1 MRSPLRAR
9 PYAPPQASPGAPPP
23 PGAGSAGS
31 ASKDEPAH
39 PHEPPPAH
47 FAPDPLDLEFD
58 RFTADA
64 AGLFDQKPRSRR
76 PPPEPLGRPVD
87 LEAEFDRDDPEAV
100 DLKRLY
106 GDDAPEA
113 RLGDPRPSAE
123 DDAEGVI
130 GEEELEGAELDAE
143 EEALDDVLLGFA
155 EEAAA
160 AERAAEEKE
169 KERERAAAE
178 EARGM
183 HAGEGVGRRED
194 VRG

>member
-1 MRSPLRAR
+1 MNF
-9 PYAPPQASPGAPPP
+9 Q
-23 PGAGSAGS
+23 
-31 ASKDEPAH
+31 
-39 PHEPPPAH
+39 
-47 FAPDPLDLEFD
+47 
-58 RFTADA
+58 
-64 AGLFDQKPRSRR
+64 
-76 PPPEPLGRPVD
+76 PEPLGRPVD
-87 LEAEFDRDDPEAV
+87 LEAEFDRDNPEGV

-123 DDAEGVI
+123 DDADAERTI

-169 KERERAAAE
+169 HERAAAGE